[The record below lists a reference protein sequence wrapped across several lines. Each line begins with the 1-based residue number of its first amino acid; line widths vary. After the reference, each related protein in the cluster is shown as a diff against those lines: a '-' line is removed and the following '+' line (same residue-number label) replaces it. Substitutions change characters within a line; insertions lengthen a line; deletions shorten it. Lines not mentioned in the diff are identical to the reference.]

1 MSKVMIGFERLICWR
16 RRVTLES
23 PNSLIIILIVV
34 VVVVMVTVMVI
45 VMVTVAVIIAIL
57 YLLLTH

>member
-34 VVVVMVTVMVI
+34 VVMVTVMVI